1 MFEAGYRNMII
12 QIKSHAKSLQQTII
26 PSSWFHVAVTV
37 DTTINERVFNHYL
50 ALKLNEGNLL

>member
-1 MFEAGYRNMII
+1 MFKAGYRNMII
-12 QIKSHAKSLQQTII
+12 RMKSHAKSLQQTII
-26 PSSWFHVAVTV
+26 PSAWFHVVVTV